1 MQSRKW
7 LNGPRAIHW
16 AHKEFCGI
24 VVPTPRRALRIGQ
37 DGKVIPNPVS
47 VDIRIAY
54 AEFE

>member
-37 DGKVIPNPVS
+37 DGKVIPHPVS
-47 VDIRIAY
+47 VDIRIPY